1 MHFDAIDTHKPSPAT
16 SLPAR
21 AGPRY
26 VPAMLQ
32 RAPIDRKLHVLVA
45 TPAGAAG
52 KGGIDRIM
60 GALGGEIGRQNWP
73 GFHIRFAAS
82 RGGGHLVLSPF
93 YLGAFLARLVL
104 MKLTHRLDV
113 VHINLASRASTY
125 RKLMIAGLCRWL
137 GTPYVLHLHGGD
149 YETFWDSQPR
159 WMARAI
165 SRMFDRAARIV
176 VLGRVWRAAIARRV
190 PTAADRIVIVPNAS
204 GRPLLPHRGG
214 GAEVHL
220 LFLGRLIAYK
230 GLPQLVEALDRLR
243 DLPGWR
249 ATLAGD
255 GDVAGTGAALAEK
268 GLSARVSLPGW
279 VDTDTVA
286 ELVASADILVLPS
299 LIENLPLSVI
309 EGMAAGLAVVA
320 SRVGAV
326 EDIVAD
332 GETGLLV
339 DPGDADGLTAAL
351 ARLLGDPGLRRRLGE
366 AAQRFHATHLDLETY
381 AYTFRD
387 VWEEAARTPK

>member
-1 MHFDAIDTHKPSPAT
+1 MHFDAIGTRKPCPPT
-16 SLPAR
+16 SLPGGGR
-21 AGPRY
+21 PRY
-26 VPAMLQ
+26 LPAMLQ
-32 RAPIDRKLHVLVA
+32 RVPIDRKLHVLVA
-45 TPAGAAG
+45 TPAGGSG

-60 GALGGEIGRQNWP
+60 GALAGEIARQGWP
-73 GFHIRFAAS
+73 GLHIRFAAS
-82 RGGGHLVLSPF
+82 RGGGHLALSPF
-93 YLGAFLARLVL
+93 FLAAFLFRLAM

-125 RKLMIAGLCRWL
+125 RKLLIAGLCRMV

-159 WMARAI
+159 WMAGAI
-165 SRMFDRAARIV
+165 HSMFDRAARIV
-176 VLGRVWRAAIARRV
+176 VLGRVWQAAIVRRV
-190 PTAADRIVIVPNAS
+190 PTAAGRIVVVPNAS
-204 GRPLLPHRGG
+204 GRPGRPHRGG
-214 GAEVHL
+214 GAEVHV

-230 GLPQLVEALDRLR
+230 GVPQLVEALGRLR

-255 GDVAGTGAALAEK
+255 GDVQSVAATLAGSGLAE
-268 GLSARVSLPGW
+268 RVALPGW
-279 VDTDTVA
+279 VDTDAVA
-286 ELVASADILVLPS
+286 ELIASADILVLPS

-326 EDIVAD
+326 EDIVSD
-332 GETGLLV
+332 GRTGLLV
-339 DPGDADGLTAAL
+339 QPGDADGLTAAL
-351 ARLLGDPGLRRRLGE
+351 GRVIGDPELRRRLGRE
-366 AAQRFHATHLDLETY
+366 AQRFHAAHLDLETY

-387 VWEEAARTPK
+387 VWEEAALTPK

>member
-1 MHFDAIDTHKPSPAT
+1 MHFDAIDTHKPSPPT
-16 SLPAR
+16 SLPAG
-21 AGPRY
+21 AGSRY

-60 GALGGEIGRQNWP
+60 GALGDEIGRQTWP

-82 RGGGHLVLSPF
+82 RGGGHLLLSPF
-93 YLGAFLARLVL
+93 FLAVFLLRLVL
-104 MKLTHRLDV
+104 MRFARRLDV

-125 RKLMIAGLCRWL
+125 RKLMIAGLCRRL

-159 WMARAI
+159 WMARMI
-165 SRMFDRAARIV
+165 YKMFDRAARIV
-176 VLGRVWRAAIARRV
+176 VLGRVWQAAIARRV
-190 PTAADRIVIVPNAS
+190 PTAAGRIVIVPNAS
-204 GRPLLPHRGG
+204 ARPALPHRVGG
-214 GAEVHL
+214 GEVHV

-230 GLPQLVEALDRLR
+230 GLPQLLEALDRLR

-255 GDVAGTGAALAEK
+255 GDVEGTAAVLAEK
-268 GLSARVSLPGW
+268 GLADRVALPGW

-286 ELVASADILVLPS
+286 ELIASADILVLPS

-326 EDIVAD
+326 EDIVSN

-339 DPGDADGLTAAL
+339 EPGDADGLTAAL
-351 ARLLGDPGLRRRLGE
+351 ARLIGDPGLRQRLGQ
-366 AAQRFHATHLDLETY
+366 AARRFHESHLDLETY

>member
-1 MHFDAIDTHKPSPAT
+1 
-16 SLPAR
+16 
-21 AGPRY
+21 
-26 VPAMLQ
+26 MLQ
-32 RAPIDRKLHVLVA
+32 RAPIARTLHVLVA
-45 TPAGAAG
+45 PPAGAAG

-82 RGGGHLVLSPF
+82 RGGGHLALSPF
-93 YLGAFLARLVL
+93 FLAAFLARLAA

-125 RKLMIAGLCRWL
+125 RKLVIAGLCRWL

-159 WMARAI
+159 WMARMI
-165 SRMFDRAARIV
+165 HRMFDRAARIV

-190 PTAADRIVIVPNAS
+190 PTAAERIVIVPNAS
-204 GRPLLPHRGG
+204 GRPVLPHRGG
-214 GAEVHL
+214 GGEVHV

-230 GLPQLVEALDRLR
+230 GLPQLLEALGRLR
-243 DLPGWR
+243 DRPGWR

-255 GDVAGTGAALAEK
+255 GDGEGTAATLADK
-268 GLSARVSLPGW
+268 GLADRVALPGW

-286 ELVASADILVLPS
+286 ELIASADILVLPS

-339 DPGDADGLTAAL
+339 EPGDADGLTAAL
-351 ARLLGDPGLRRRLGE
+351 ARLLGDPGLRQRLGR
-366 AAQRFHATHLDLETY
+366 AAQRFHESHLDLEAY
-381 AYTFRD
+381 AYTFRV

>member
-1 MHFDAIDTHKPSPAT
+1 MHFDAIGTRKPCPPT
-16 SLPAR
+16 SLHARKPA
-21 AGPRY
+21 GY
-26 VPAMLQ
+26 SPAMLQ
-32 RAPIDRKLHVLVA
+32 RPPIDRKLHVLVA
-45 TPAGAAG
+45 TPAGTAG

-60 GALGGEIGRQNWP
+60 GALAGEIRRQNWP
-73 GFHIRFAAS
+73 GLAICFAAS
-82 RGGGHLVLSPF
+82 RGGGRLVLSPF
-93 YLGAFLARLVL
+93 FLAAFLLRLIA
-104 MKLTHRLDV
+104 MKLMHRLDV

-125 RKLMIAGLCRWL
+125 RKLTIAWLCRAL

-165 SRMFDRAARIV
+165 YRMFDRAARIV

-204 GRPLLPHRGG
+204 GRPVLPHRGG
-214 GAEVHL
+214 GATVHV

-230 GLPQLVEALDRLR
+230 GVPQLLDALHRLR

-255 GDVAGTGAALAEK
+255 GNVEQVAATLADN
-268 GLSARVSLPGW
+268 GLADRVALPGW
-279 VDTDTVA
+279 VDADAVA
-286 ELVASADILVLPS
+286 ELIASADILVLPS

-332 GETGLLV
+332 GKTGLLV
-339 DPGDADGLTAAL
+339 EPGDADGLTAAL
-351 ARLLGDPGLRRRLGE
+351 GRAIGDAELRRRLGKE
-366 AAQRFHATHLDLETY
+366 AQRFHEAHLDLEAY
-381 AYTFRD
+381 AYIFRD
-387 VWEEAARTPK
+387 VWEEAAQTPK